1 VSDRCSRIFLAT
13 AAAILLV
20 SLGAPAAVAADSR
33 TDCRTGGPEVR
44 IAACTQI
51 LQSNPSDFNA
61 LANRGVG
68 FRMTGEY
75 DRAVADFN
83 QAMRL
88 DPKNVAGLSLERG
101 LAYAGSGDSQ
111 MAITDLSEALRRD
124 SSLVQGWRSSSSTSR
139 WSPSTPFGSLLI
151 EPVVNRHFV

>member
-1 VSDRCSRIFLAT
+1 MSDRCSRIFLAT

-20 SLGAPAAVAADSR
+20 SPGAPAAVAADCR

-68 FRMTGEY
+68 FRTGEY

-83 QAMRL
+83 QARRL
-88 DPKNVAGLSLERG
+88 DPKDVAALSLERG
-101 LAYAGSGDSQ
+101 MAYAGSGDSQ
-111 MAITDLSEALRRD
+111 TAITDLSEALRRD
-124 SSLVQGWRSSSSTSR
+124 SSLVQACLGGRSLTKRSDSTTFP
-139 WSPSTPFGSLLI
+139 WPI
-151 EPVVNRHFV
+151 